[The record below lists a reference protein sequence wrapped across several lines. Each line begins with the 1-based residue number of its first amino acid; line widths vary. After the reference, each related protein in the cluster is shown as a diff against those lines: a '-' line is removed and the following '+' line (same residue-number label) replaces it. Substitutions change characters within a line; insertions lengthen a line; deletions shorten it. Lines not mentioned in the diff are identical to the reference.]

1 MFDLL
6 SFKKHIIVKA
16 ILNRWSVTKAASIDS
31 LHGLSH
37 YVGTGVPIN
46 LKRTSMFSEI
56 ICTLS
61 ITYYIK
67 YL

>member
-16 ILNRWSVTKAASIDS
+16 ILNGWSVTKAASIDF

-46 LKRTSMFSEI
+46 LKRTHLFSEI
-56 ICTLS
+56 IC
-61 ITYYIK
+61 K
-67 YL
+67 YALFQSPIE